1 MTIRSLFLRGA
12 ALLLSAV
19 ALFGCNTLAHSPVE
33 RQHKITFD
41 VETDHVDIARDAA
54 GLADLDLFLARK
66 GARYGDR
73 LVVGADADMVETL
86 RQRYAVT
93 GVKVL
98 PAQAVSATETIP
110 VTFSRL
116 LATPP
121 ACGDW
126 SEAGE
131 TGSENRP
138 TRQFGCAQTANL
150 VRMVADPHDLIAGSV
165 LDANYDS
172 NADLI
177 AVHAY
182 RTRKL
187 SEAEA
192 DMSSASTVE

>member
-1 MTIRSLFLRGA
+1 MTIRSFFLRGA
-12 ALLLSAV
+12 ALLLGAV
-19 ALFGCNTLAHSPVE
+19 VLTGCNSLAQSPVE

-41 VETDHVDIARDAA
+41 VETDHVDVARDA
-54 GLADLDLFLARK
+54 GGFVDLDLFLARK

-73 LVVGADADMVETL
+73 IVVGADAETVEAL

-98 PAQAVSATETIP
+98 PGQAVSATETIP

-121 ACGDW
+121 TCGDW

-138 TRQFGCAQTANL
+138 TVQFGCAQTANL
-150 VRMVADPHDLIAGSV
+150 ARMVADPHDLIAGAV
-165 LDANYDS
+165 PDAAYDS
-172 NADLI
+172 NADLL

-192 DMSSASTVE
+192 GMSSASTVE